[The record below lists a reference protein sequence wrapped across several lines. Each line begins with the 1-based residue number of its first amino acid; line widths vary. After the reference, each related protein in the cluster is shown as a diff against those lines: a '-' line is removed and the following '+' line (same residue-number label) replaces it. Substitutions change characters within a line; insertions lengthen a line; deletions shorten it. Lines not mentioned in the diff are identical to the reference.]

1 MTDRGWNEL
10 LDELRAL
17 GGTADNLCLRAGPFG
32 RGLFAEDPA
41 KPVRLR
47 IPPNVLVEVAHVV
60 FEDGVFRVGPESKLD
75 SRERAFVEKYEAE
88 FSWGAG
94 GRVETEEFFESA
106 KALPEPARKI
116 LSGRM
121 GLGFLF
127 AEITPDLIQRRFLGA
142 RRINCNGRSVVMS
155 IMDLTNYGH
164 LADFDTD
171 NGIEVSG
178 QFPGEV
184 LVRYSN
190 SDSCG
195 IFRGWGFASEESEA
209 FSVNL
214 RVKTELGS
222 FVVST
227 KYDEPMSGPHPL
239 VPKVKVEGR
248 EIAFSFLLL
257 GNRKFPRLPK
267 GIFCRAMKDAGY
279 PRAEESFEYI
289 RHANQLVLVD
299 ALEALEGVEGA
310 MAQTLRRTLL
320 WQLRTLSYCFG
331 ARDPLNPVALPPP
344 PAPIR

>member
-142 RRINCNGRSVVMS
+142 RRINCKGCTVVMP
-155 IMDLTNYGH
+155 IMDLANYGY
-164 LADFDTD
+164 LANYDTD

-184 LVRYSN
+184 LVRYTN
-190 SDSCG
+190 SDSLG

-209 FSVNL
+209 MSVNL
-214 RVKTELGS
+214 RVKTELGT
-222 FVVST
+222 FVVSADYEEQ
-227 KYDEPMSGPHPL
+227 KIGPKPWM
-239 VPKVKVEGR
+239 PKLKVEGKV
-248 EIAFSFLLL
+248 FDFPFLLL
-257 GNRKFPRLPK
+257 GSRKFPRVPK
-267 GIFCRAMKDAGY
+267 GIFCRVMRDAGY
-279 PRAEESFEYI
+279 RGAEESFEYI
-289 RHANQLVLVD
+289 RHANQLMLVD
-299 ALEALEGVEGA
+299 ALETLEGVEGT
-310 MAQTLRRTLL
+310 MAHTLRKMIL

-331 ARDPLNPVALPPP
+331 VRDPMNPVAPAPPP
-344 PAPIR
+344 NH